1 MLRGTPGATPAL
13 PLVVTVTM
21 KFTGAP
27 LVTVTLGVLQFAPVG
42 VPEHANASVP
52 LNPAAGVAC
61 RLNCAVWPALTEALS
76 VAPAAAANV
85 TAVTAVPLI
94 VTNCGEFAASSVMVN
109 VVVRIPA
116 ANGVKVTG
124 IVQLAPD
131 ATAVPRQF
139 DPATEKSPTFNPLT
153 PTAVT

>member
-1 MLRGTPGATPAL
+1 
-13 PLVVTVTM
+13 
-21 KFTGAP
+21 
-27 LVTVTLGVLQFAPVG
+27 
-42 VPEHANASVP
+42 
-52 LNPAAGVAC
+52 
-61 RLNCAVWPALTEALS
+61 